1 MYASLGHNELSILS
15 QSYHKLKATEGY
27 HITAPKYDF
36 LITSFLRVIV
46 YSILISC
53 IVSRVTSIQLQCS
66 KHWRFSISCLILMIQ
81 QWCCGIVS
89 TSCILY
95 RCVSFRAM
103 ISDSGESEFQNSIGP
118 SVLDIFCDTHI
129 VVWFYCPT
137 LISRYMGPTWGRQDP
152 GGPHVGPMIALIFI
166 VMNMYLSS
174 SHDMISEITN
184 MPTHL
189 EAKSICLHPFMV

>member
-15 QSYHKLKATEGY
+15 QSYHKLKATIGY

-53 IVSRVTSIQLQCS
+53 MVSRVTSIQLQCS

-103 ISDSGESEFQNSIGP
+103 ISDSGPSI
-118 SVLDIFCDTHI
+118 LDIFCDTHI

-137 LISRYMGPTWGRQDP
+137 LISRYMGPTCGLP
-152 GGPHVGPMIALIFI
+152 GADRTQVGPMLA
-166 VMNMYLSS
+166 
-174 SHDMISEITN
+174 
-184 MPTHL
+184 PW
-189 EAKSICLHPFMV
+189 